1 MSNLHIQLRNVVQT
15 FRLLHERPETLREAF
30 TRIFHL
36 KTHSHELQAL
46 KNVSLDIHEGEAVGV
61 IGRNGSG
68 KSTLLKLMAGI
79 LRPTSG
85 TVTFNGTV
93 STLIELGAGFHGEL
107 TGRENILING
117 LLLGFNRKEM
127 EAKIDA
133 IIAFSELA
141 NFIDAPIRQYSTGM
155 WMRLGFSIAT
165 ETNPDILL
173 IDEVLAVGDEAFQRK
188 CMDRML
194 GFRKGK
200 RIIVFVSHSM
210 DAVRLLCNRVLLL
223 DAGIVLYDG
232 ATEEGISRYQGLLR
246 QPIEA
251 VVT

>member
-1 MSNLHIQLRNVVQT
+1 MSNPEIRLRNVRQT
-15 FRLLHERPETLREAF
+15 FRVLHERPDTLRETF

-36 KTHSHELQAL
+36 TTHSRELQAL
-46 KNVSLDIHEGEAVGV
+46 KSISLDIREGEAVGV

-85 TVTFNGTV
+85 TITVNGTI

-117 LLLGFNRKEM
+117 MLLGFSRKKM
-127 EAKIDA
+127 EAKINA
-133 IIAFSELA
+133 IIAFSELGE
-141 NFIDAPIRQYSTGM
+141 FIDVPIRQYSTGM

-188 CMDRML
+188 CLDRML

-210 DAVRLLCNRVLLL
+210 DAVRLLCSRVLLL

-232 ATEEGISRYQGLLR
+232 GTEEGIARYQQLLS